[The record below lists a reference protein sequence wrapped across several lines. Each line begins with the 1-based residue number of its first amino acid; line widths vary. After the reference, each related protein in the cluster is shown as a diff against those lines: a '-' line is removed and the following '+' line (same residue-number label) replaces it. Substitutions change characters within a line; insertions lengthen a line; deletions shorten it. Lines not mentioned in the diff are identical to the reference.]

1 MVHTAQGFSR
11 FCMSTALPLVLG
23 VLAQPA
29 LAQAAPAAAVT
40 EDDIIVTAQKRSE
53 RLQDVPI
60 SISVQSGSQLEAQGV
75 STFMDM
81 QSRVPNLSITDT
93 PANASIF
100 IRGIGT
106 SGNTL
111 SFEQSVSLFVDGI
124 YGGRNRQFMGPFFDV
139 ERIEVLR
146 GPQGALFGRNTS
158 AGAIS
163 VTTRRPT
170 DTFEGYVFAD
180 YETVRGSPSLQL
192 AAGGPVTDTLKLRFA
207 ARYGNQ
213 NGWIDNVALDR
224 TEPDRDD
231 VLARGSLLW
240 EPSSNFSLF
249 AKVEYGWSD
258 IVGQGFEF
266 VAGGGRPDYTVDTP
280 DDLLPIGDTSNVFN
294 GTVQMDLG
302 IGTHTL
308 TAISGYSWYSYDQ
321 GFNIQA
327 KAPSRLVTGNSEV
340 FEQRSQEVRL
350 ASPTGGALDY
360 ILGGYVESSSS
371 DIARLSLVRPQAPT
385 PPFVAGSNFEVR
397 NTRDFVQDTDVV
409 ALFGQANWSPIE
421 QVKLTAGL
429 RWTRIKKDGGT
440 SGFNFTQPPRRIV
453 PPFTAPPPTQ
463 GPRVPLDA
471 TITEN
476 DWSPNVSVTWQPTS
490 AVSLYVRYAEGS
502 KGGAFSETATLVRDF
517 VLDPEQAEA
526 WELGGKFSFPSFG
539 GFLNI
544 ALFQT
549 DYTNLQKSSI
559 DTEQAIFVTSNAAGA
574 RTKGVEVE
582 AGARPTDWLRL
593 GGAIAYL
600 EARYTDYPNGPCA
613 FPRELQ
619 PNCSE
624 DRTGDPLQ
632 NSPEWTGNVF
642 ADVDVPLS
650 DRLRLIG
657 SWTTTFRSDT
667 NFQDILHPLEVQPA
681 FSKTD
686 VRAGLTDADRR
697 WELSVLVRN
706 LFDERTS
713 GIIFQVYQPGTNPV
727 LDRAHM
733 PDPRRS
739 ITLQA
744 RYRF

>member
-1 MVHTAQGFSR
+1 MVHLARRSLWLATAASLPA
-11 FCMSTALPLVLG
+11 ALL
-23 VLAQPA
+23 LAFPA
-29 LAQAAPAAAVT
+29 LAEADPAAG
-40 EDDIIVTAQKRSE
+40 DDIIVTAQKREE

-60 SISVQSGSQLEAQGV
+60 SISVQSGAQLESQGV

-170 DTFEGYVFAD
+170 DTFEGYVSAD
-180 YETVRGSPSLQL
+180 YETVRGSPSIQV

-207 ARYGNQ
+207 ARYGQ
-213 NGWIDNVALDR
+213 QIGWIDNISLDR
-224 TEPDRDD
+224 TEPNRDD
-231 VLARGSLLW
+231 VLTRASVLW
-240 EPSSNFSLF
+240 EPSPNISLY
-249 AKVEYGWSD
+249 AKVEYGWSE

-266 VAGGGRPDYTVDTP
+266 VPGGGDPDYTVDTL
-280 DDLLPIGDTSNVFN
+280 DDLLPIGDRSNALN
-294 GTVQMDLG
+294 GTVQLDVA

-308 TAISGYSWYSYDQ
+308 TALTGYSRYDYDQ

-327 KAPSRLVTGNSEV
+327 KAPSRLVTGNAED
-340 FEQRSQEVRL
+340 FEQWSQEIRL
-350 ASPTGGALDY
+350 VSPTGGAFDY
-360 ILGGYVESSSS
+360 IFGGYIESSSS
-371 DIARLSLVRPQAPT
+371 DIARLSLVRPPAPT
-385 PPFVAGSNFEVR
+385 PPFPAGSSFEVR
-397 NTRDFVQDTDVV
+397 NTRDFVQDTDVL
-409 ALFGQANWSPIE
+409 ALFGQLNWSPIE
-421 QVKLTAGL
+421 QLRLTAGL
-429 RWTRIKKDGGT
+429 RWTRVEKEGGT
-440 SGFNFTQPPRRIV
+440 SGFNFTQPPAIR
-453 PPFTAPPPTQ
+453 PPVGPPIIRPPIQ

-471 TITEN
+471 TISEN
-476 DWSPNVSVTWQPTS
+476 DWSPNISVTWQPVP

-502 KGGAFSETATLVRDF
+502 KGGAFSETATLIRDF
-517 VLDPEQAEA
+517 VLEPEQAEA
-526 WELGGKFSFPSFG
+526 WELGGKFSAPSFG
-539 GFLNI
+539 GFLNV

-574 RTKGVEVE
+574 RVKGVEVE

-593 GGAIAYL
+593 GGAVAYL
-600 EARYTDYPNGPCA
+600 DAKYTDYPNGPCT
-613 FPRELQ
+613 FPNELV

-624 DRTGDPLQ
+624 DRAGDPLQ
-632 NSPEWTGNVF
+632 NSPKWSGNVY
-642 ADVDVPLS
+642 ADVDVPVS
-650 DRLRLIG
+650 ERLRLIG
-657 SWTTTFRSDT
+657 SWTTSFRSDT
-667 NFQDILHPLEVQPA
+667 NYQDIMHPLEVQEA
-681 FSKTD
+681 FSKSD
-686 VRAGLTDADRR
+686 VRAGVSDADRR
-697 WELSVLVRN
+697 WEVALLVRN

-713 GIIFQVYQPGTNPV
+713 GIIFQTFQPGTNPV
-727 LDRAHM
+727 LDRVHM

-739 ITLQA
+739 VTLQG
-744 RYRF
+744 RFRF